1 MTTTEQFLIFIKNLK
16 SPVIRLIPYENKRS
30 INLETLC
37 KDITNFS
44 NLHEWVDSKNLTPFL
59 KKNIL
64 LTLLSTNPPENIKNE
79 LLLLLI

>member
-1 MTTTEQFLIFIKNLK
+1 MTTAEQFLIFIKNLE

-59 KKNIL
+59 KENIL